1 MKSPFRKSIIREH
14 FKIRVITLESHY
26 DLEEMKTYLLRKDGD
41 NATLEEIPEDGPKN
55 DLTEEDESLHLEI
68 SDDDQGEHEEPPTL
82 LPTATLDDDEEA
94 LLEEFEDADDELD
107 ENVIEDD
114 DYEAFDDSLID
125 PDWKNYE
132 EVAISSTSSEDD
144 TPPENED
151 IGMVDK
157 GTDIKLVDYSISGDE
172 ADGDAVAETSE
183 DEILEVT
190 ISDGAIGIED
200 EEDDDTDFDDFVNYS
215 DLDLPINEV
224 LSYSPVSELGPASSP
239 IRNRDLLTPPSQP
252 SSAPSSPPSAPST
265 PSTLGPRTPILHSKI
280 SSTPC
285 EPGSPATRY
294 GSSPLGRPA
303 APRQSEN
310 DPDVQVSMRG
320 ALTHRLNKL
329 AVENKTRNPV
339 PDNIKVALAENNVD
353 RGIKFTLSHLMN
365 DQMLLDNY
373 LLKKNKGP
381 IDRKKGV
388 TINWQCVSQNCYFRA
403 TTVDADIE
411 KTNGNHNHDP
421 NVELFFK
428 REGRLKLK
436 EAVAA
441 SDAPLAS
448 VVMNVIG
455 TSDDAYL
462 TAHGSNEAMKQCAR
476 RFKQSQF
483 PDLGKQLAIKVNL
496 RLFFV
501 IYSILIL
508 LASNICLVYTF
519 AQYTCT

>member
-1 MKSPFRKSIIREH
+1 MI
-14 FKIRVITLESHY
+14 
-26 DLEEMKTYLLRKDGD
+26 
-41 NATLEEIPEDGPKN
+41 
-55 DLTEEDESLHLEI
+55 EDE
-68 SDDDQGEHEEPPTL
+68 
-82 LPTATLDDDEEA
+82 
-94 LLEEFEDADDELD
+94 
-107 ENVIEDD
+107 
-114 DYEAFDDSLID
+114 DYEAFDDSVID
-125 PDWKNYE
+125 PDWKNRE
-132 EVAISSTSSEDD
+132 DDARSSTSSEDD
-144 TPPENED
+144 CPEFEES
-151 IGMVDK
+151 GMADK
-157 GTDIKLVDYSISGDE
+157 EIASKLVDYSMSGDE
-172 ADGDAVAETSE
+172 SDVDAAAETSE
-183 DEILEVT
+183 DELLEET

-200 EEDDDTDFDDFVNYS
+200 EEEDDTDIDDFVNYS

-224 LSYSPVSELGPASSP
+224 LSYSPNSELGPMSSP
-239 IRNRDLLTPPSQP
+239 IKNRDLLTPPSQP

-265 PSTLGPRTPILHSKI
+265 PSTLGPRTPILNSRI
-280 SSTPC
+280 SSTPR

-294 GSSPLGRPA
+294 GSSPSRRPA
-303 APRQSEN
+303 AVHQDQ
-310 DPDVQVSMRG
+310 DPTDVEVSMRG

-339 PDNIKVALAENNVD
+339 PENIKVALAENNVD

-421 NVELFFK
+421 NVELFIK

-436 EAVAA
+436 EAVAV

-448 VVMNVIG
+448 VVMNVIAG
-455 TSDDAYL
+455 TSDDTYL

-483 PDLGKQLAIKVNL
+483 PDLGKQLSIKVIIQL
-496 RLFFV
+496 RFYF
-501 IYSILIL
+501 
-508 LASNICLVYTF
+508 
-519 AQYTCT
+519 